1 MDQPRD
7 ENPRARFR
15 PASEK
20 DKAVAKSL
28 YVGGLPYTTTES
40 AVRELFTEVGEVSTV
55 RLIMDR
61 ETGQSKGF
69 AFVDMADDASAA
81 EAITKFNGYQFG
93 GRSLVVNE
101 ARPREERT
109 GGGGGGGYRGG
120 GGGGYGRDR
129 GGSRDY

>member
-109 GGGGGGGYRGG
+109 GGGGGYRGG